1 MRQASGFKTIIASNV
16 LTPQAQS
23 SLNRLYQLQDTV
35 LTSDH
40 FSNQVVEIPTTQ
52 EEFSNIKNIIN
63 IVTGIKEHL
72 DECCDKIKLLLRDL
86 KIQVR
91 DVYKNLRSVIVKS
104 TNAIKVDIKLFKN
117 FLVGFYNTKKGKLVD

>member
-40 FSNQVVEIPTTQ
+40 FSNQVVEIPTAQ